1 MITVACVFV
10 KGDYPY
16 SAEYVECL
24 YRAVRR
30 HLDRPFRFVCLTD
43 QPRLFR
49 APIDTVAVDALPVR
63 HTFWTKL
70 RLFDPS
76 IGFAGRILYLDL
88 DTLPI
93 GDLASVVDFPAPF
106 AGAADCLAPT
116 LVGPPPVLEK
126 GGRAWLPRIQTSVMV
141 WDASNVNPLW
151 TQWHPSLAA
160 RYYTDQD
167 WVAYVLG
174 EMPVMPVEW
183 FPRLNRHLSGP
194 GIVHEP
200 PWPAEAKV
208 ILVKKEKN
216 HRLAAEL
223 PWFDRLWRAA

>member
-1 MITVACVFV
+1 MLTVACVWV
-10 KGDYPY
+10 KGEYPY
-16 SAEYVECL
+16 TAEYVECL
-24 YRAVRR
+24 YRSVRR
-30 HLDRPFRFVCLTD
+30 NLDRPFRFVCLTD
-43 QPRLFR
+43 RPALFSH
-49 APIDTVAVDALPVR
+49 PIQTIPVEALPVR

-70 RLFDPS
+70 RLFDPA
-76 IGFAGRILYLDL
+76 IGLTGRVLSLDL
-88 DTLPI
+88 DTLVVGALDPI
-93 GDLASVVDFPAPF
+93 VDYPASF
-106 AGAADCLAPT
+106 AGAADVLAPT
-116 LVGPPPVLEK
+116 LGPPNRLEK
-126 GGRAWLPRIQTSVMV
+126 GGRDWLPRLQGSVMV
-141 WDASNVNPLW
+141 WDAGTVNRLW
-151 TQWHPSLAA
+151 TLWYPELAG

-167 WVAYVLG
+167 WIADVLG

-183 FPRLNRHLSGP
+183 FPRLNRHLSGS